1 MIYFVTNRN
10 NNQYQISDEC
20 IKIINQSEGYQY
32 YKSLVEQSKE
42 LALDFEASGLEIY
55 QLTPLLLAIGTKAT
69 QIVIDCTTVNI
80 HRVVRKDIEDIEIL
94 GHNIK
99 YDLKIL
105 KVHYDIHL
113 KKVYDTMNVERKIY
127 QGAGR
132 SVDNPQ
138 GMLFGLGD
146 VTQRRL
152 KYLPETMAD
161 KEESRARFIGQ
172 SKSSYIPIDQDIIY
186 AASDVTYLHDIKAA
200 QKPDI
205 ERFNLGF
212 YIDEISNPLNLVVA
226 DCELRGFTFDIA
238 RWKENIKNNKDKQFE
253 KACVLDELV
262 IKYRDEFLQGEDRLL
277 LVGGEYTRKRIR
289 HPEAD
294 KTGLFG
300 EEVIDKDYYGK
311 GSKPK
316 FNTGNINWD
325 SSEQVIDVCA
335 RLKIPLPVNDKKIGA
350 AVPRLIKQKDRK
362 GGLTVKIDKG
372 NYSFTTDKQELALMV
387 SENPKLPAKD
397 FYLTL
402 SEYRKYSHYI
412 SSFGENYID
421 KVNPVTGRIHTL
433 FRTENSETG
442 RFQSGGGRK
451 NPEYYNAQNIPRD
464 GDFRHCF
471 IATPGYSITTCDLS
485 GAEVTILCD
494 KSQDETLYE
503 WAVKNDDA
511 HSPIATACW
520 RNIFL
525 YRAGEI
531 MSYWKDAK
539 EFFQKKDEKYIH
551 RALKEMSGGIVIDD
565 LYDKYENFTISKS
578 ENKEY
583 RQVFKNVTFAVFYGA
598 RDKQVAKTLGVND
611 EEGAVIIGT
620 MREAIP
626 KTFEYLD
633 KQVEFVMNNGY
644 IYLDDRTNSR
654 VWFQPI
660 IRHLKNG
667 DELTFHDR
675 KVASGGAMNYPI
687 QGTQASMVKEA
698 ILEIDKAIKYH
709 NIDAHLLST
718 VHDELVYEQKI
729 EWDGSLSMDKAKV
742 LSFISDYGT
751 DIINVSFPE
760 FVKLTMCQVA
770 NRYLKHYKMGAEYH
784 VTPYWTK

>member
-1 MIYFVTNRN
+1 MIYFVTNRTPS
-10 NNQYQISDEC
+10 QYQISDER
-20 IKIINQSEGYQY
+20 IKIIDENSAVKMYD
-32 YKSLVEQSKE
+32 SLFNLILE

-55 QLTPLLLAIGTKAT
+55 QLTPLLLAIGTK
-69 QIVIDCTTVNI
+69 QNQMVIDCTTVNV
-80 HRVVRKDIEDIEIL
+80 HRVVPKNIEDIEIL

-105 KVHYDIHL
+105 KVHYNIHL

-132 SVDNPQ
+132 SVDNPF
-138 GMLFGLGD
+138 GMLFGLAD

-152 KYLPETMAD
+152 KYLPETMST
-161 KEESRARFIGQ
+161 KEESRERFIGQ
-172 SKSSYIPIDQDIIY
+172 TRSSYVPIDQDIIY

-200 QKPDI
+200 QEQDI

-212 YIDEISNPLNLVVA
+212 YINNISNPLNLVIA
-226 DCELRGFTFDIA
+226 NCELRGFVFDIA
-238 RWKENIKNNKDKQFE
+238 SWKKLIAKNKDKKFE

-277 LVGGEYTRKRIR
+277 LVGGEYTRKRLK
-289 HPEAD
+289 HPEPD

-300 EEVIDKDYYGK
+300 EPVIDKDYYGK

-316 FNTGNINWD
+316 FNTGNIDWD
-325 SSEQVIDVCA
+325 SPVQVVEICA
-335 RLKIPLPVNDKKIGA
+335 RLKLPLPVNDKKVGL
-350 AVPRLIKQKDRK
+350 AVPRLIKYKDAK
-362 GGLTVKIDKG
+362 KNLCIKVDKG
-372 NYSFTTDKQELALMV
+372 NYNYTTNKDDLALMI

-397 FYLTL
+397 FYVTL
-402 SEYRKYSHYI
+402 SEYRKYAHYI
-412 SSFGENYID
+412 TSFGTNFID
-421 KVNPVTGRIHTL
+421 KVNPITNRIHTL
-433 FRTENSETG
+433 FRTESSETG
-442 RFQSGGGRK
+442 RFQSGGGKK

-464 GDFRHCF
+464 NDFRHCF
-471 IATPGYSITTCDLS
+471 VASPGYSITTVDLS
-485 GAEVTILCD
+485 GAEACIVCD
-494 KSQDETLYE
+494 KAHDETFYE

-520 RNIFL
+520 RNLFL

-539 EFFQKKDEKYIH
+539 EFFQKKDEKWIH
-551 RALKEMSGGIVIDD
+551 RTLKEMSGGLVIDD
-565 LYDKYENFTISKS
+565 LYSQYENFTISKTI
-578 ENKEY
+578 NKEY
-583 RQVFKNVTFAVFYGA
+583 RQTFKNVTFAVLYGA

-633 KQVEFVMNNGY
+633 NQVQFVMNNGY

-675 KVASGGAMNYPI
+675 KIASGGAMNYPI

-698 ILEIDKAIKYH
+698 ILEIDKAIKLY
-709 NIDAHLLST
+709 NVDAHLLST

-729 EWDGSLSMDKAKV
+729 EWDGSLPMGKAKA
-742 LSFISDYGT
+742 LPFISDYGT
-751 DIINVSFPE
+751 DTINVSFPE

-770 NRYLKHYKMGAEYH
+770 NRYLKHYTMGAEYH